1 MKKKN
6 KKSVKKV
13 KVDVEVIKFWKN
25 MSTKD
30 TFQWLEDAI
39 KFANTKKTT
48 VKRP

>member
-1 MKKKN
+1 MKKK
-6 KKSVKKV
+6 KFRKIKF
-13 KVDVEVIKFWKN
+13 DVEVLKHWKN

-39 KFANTKKTT
+39 KFANAKKTT